1 MFLYITRR
9 VCNRQ
14 VQSSFFGTY
23 TGAQPFSKKQIRQ
36 KRPRELGSYSFN
48 DPALDGKYL
57 RYAER
62 IARETGVLDAVRE
75 FDAAA
80 AKSGFPNAPRIV
92 AATVLERSNVIL
104 RDLDSWESNFLAFAA
119 DRRKKEAKQYPQALL
134 DIWTAN
140 ERVVGGASEKAEG
153 ASSQT
158 EGGGGGGGASAP
170 TVTDKEKAVSGKGK
184 GGVTAAGAGGASS
197 SGKTTPNAN
206 EKGAT
211 PSPPPPPTSASK
223 KVSANAVAPIG
234 KVSLG
239 SFYDQGG
246 SASASSQG
254 SNADALS
261 GLQVT
266 SRTTAADQ
274 IGDLRSLDR
283 AYSQRLV
290 LVVRDRATGEWI
302 LPAGERLE
310 GEPMQQAAERS
321 LKEYFAKGAQAN
333 SAPPSLWYVGQTPIG
348 HWLRVYSPEMQAKT
362 KSYGEKVF
370 FYRAEL
376 QSGRFRL
383 PKEDTSTSSSFPY
396 DDFYWLTRDETEKVL
411 PRPFYK
417 YAHQMIGGGAGEEIA
432 RAEAWKRGLKSEKM
446 GNIVGVPIK
455 NAVARRFK
463 RVNRAKANG
472 LRLKVIAT
480 SADAELAAS
489 PRDSPQRNA
498 LLAAA
503 VDKYHDRIRATR
515 TISLSLRASLNKRPA
530 VELLRA
536 KLLEGTQAKSGQI

>member
-1 MFLYITRR
+1 MSTIRCLFALLNRKKITKR
-9 VCNRQ
+9 
-14 VQSSFFGTY
+14 FFGTY
-23 TGAQPFSKKQIRQ
+23 TGSQPFSKKQIRQ
-36 KRPRELGSYSFN
+36 KRPRELGSYSYN
-48 DPALDGKYL
+48 DPSLDGKYL

-62 IARETGVLDAVRE
+62 IARETGVLDALQE

-80 AKSGFPNAPRIV
+80 AKAGFPNPPRIF

-104 RDLDSWESNFLAFAA
+104 RDLETWESSFLTFA
-119 DRRKKEAKQYPQALL
+119 DDKRKKEAKQYPQALL

-140 ERVVGGASEKAEG
+140 ERVVGGGTRETKDV
-153 ASSQT
+153 SSSST
-158 EGGGGGGGASAP
+158 TGDNVTPTATSA
-170 TVTDKEKAVSGKGK
+170 DKVSTGKGK
-184 GGVTAAGAGGASS
+184 GVTLSS
-197 SGKTTPNAN
+197 SAPGKPTNVVNEKNPNAN
-206 EKGAT
+206 AATKKAT
-211 PSPPPPPTSASK
+211 PDVTLQA
-223 KVSANAVAPIG
+223 G

-246 SASASSQG
+246 SSSSNSMG
-254 SNADALS
+254 VNADAMS

-321 LKEYFAKGAQAN
+321 MKEYFAQGAQAS
-333 SAPPSLWYVGQTPIG
+333 SAPPNLWYVGQTPVG
-348 HWLRVYSPEMQAKT
+348 HWLRVYSPDMQAKT
-362 KSYGEKVF
+362 KCYGEKIF
-370 FYRAEL
+370 FYRAEIL
-376 QSGRFRL
+376 SGRFRL
-383 PKEDTSTSSSFPY
+383 PKEPMSSTLPF
-396 DDFYWLTRDETEKVL
+396 DDFYWLTRDETEKVF

-432 RAEAWKRGLKSEKM
+432 RSEAWRNGLKSEKM
-446 GNIVGVPIK
+446 GNTLGVPIK

-472 LRLKVIAT
+472 VRLKVIAT

-489 PRDSPQRNA
+489 PRTTPRRNE
-498 LLAAA
+498 LLASAI
-503 VDKYHDRIRATR
+503 DKYHDRIRETR
-515 TISLSLRASLNKRPA
+515 SISLSLRASLNRRPA

-536 KLLEGTQAKSGQI
+536 KLLESTVKGSSKVSLNK